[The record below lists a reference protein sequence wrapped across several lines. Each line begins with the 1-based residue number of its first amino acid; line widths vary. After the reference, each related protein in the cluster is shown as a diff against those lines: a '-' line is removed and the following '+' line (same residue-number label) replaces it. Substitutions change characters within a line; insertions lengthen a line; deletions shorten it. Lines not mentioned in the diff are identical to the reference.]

1 MSGERLPSLRVQRN
15 VGLVYVP
22 SFQTKALMIPT
33 IIVGIINAFVW
44 NYQLLVVNISEL
56 FHPVV

>member
-33 IIVGIINAFVW
+33 IGSKYFRIIPSSCIDGLEGMF
-44 NYQLLVVNISEL
+44 QES
-56 FHPVV
+56 